1 MTEIKSYGT
10 RFGFLSG
17 STLKLI
23 ACVAMFFDHFGL
35 MIYPNEV
42 VFRAIGRLA
51 FPIFAYF
58 IAEGCRYTRNR
69 FKHFMLVFGM
79 GVFYLGIYYFV
90 AATVYPSIFLTFSV
104 SILIIYFSDALKRF
118 VFKKPGA
125 CRISLAIMLF
135 ALALAVAYIP
145 FSIVTFDYGYLGMLA
160 PVLISLF
167 DFKGADVPKILKR
180 LDCYFVRLLTLS
192 VICVLL
198 AVKHN
203 SWSISVFGFEISMQF
218 CNLLSIPIL
227 ALYNGKAGNKKLK
240 YFFYIF
246 YPAHIVVITPIA
258 LIIDFLK

>member
-1 MTEIKSYGT
+1 MAEIKSYGM

-17 STLKLI
+17 TTLKLI

-35 MIYPNEV
+35 MIYPDEV
-42 VFRAIGRLA
+42 IYRAIGRLA

-69 FKHFMLVFGM
+69 LKHFMLVFGM
-79 GVFYLGIYYFV
+79 GVIYLGFYYIV
-90 AATVYPSIFLTFSV
+90 SGTVYPSIFLTFSV
-104 SILIIYFSDALKRF
+104 SILIIYFTDALKRF
-118 VFKKPGA
+118 VLKKPGA
-125 CRISLAIMLF
+125 CRITTAVLLF
-135 ALALAVAYIP
+135 ALALAIAYIP
-145 FSIVTFDYGYLGMLA
+145 FSLVTFDYGYLGMLA

-167 DFKGADVPKILKR
+167 DFKGEDVPKILKR
-180 LDCYFVRLLTLS
+180 LDCYFVRLLTLA

-203 SWSISVFGFEISMQF
+203 SWSITVFGFEISMQF

-227 ALYNGKAGNKKLK
+227 ALYNGKVGNKKLK

-246 YPAHIVVITPIA
+246 YPAHIVVITAIA
-258 LIIDFLK
+258 VIMNFLK